1 MRKVTMS
8 FSFPLA
14 DDLFEKLESISNEVG
29 KPISD
34 VMGDML
40 ETDKEYLTLKI
51 QEPGA

>member
-1 MRKVTMS
+1 
-8 FSFPLA
+8 
-14 DDLFEKLESISNEVG
+14 LESISNEVG

-51 QEPGA
+51 QDPVA